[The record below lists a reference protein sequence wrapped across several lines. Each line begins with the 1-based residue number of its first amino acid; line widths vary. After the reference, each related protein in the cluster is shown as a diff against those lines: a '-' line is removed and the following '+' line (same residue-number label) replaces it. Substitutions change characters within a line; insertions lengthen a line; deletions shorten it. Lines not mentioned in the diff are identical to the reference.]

1 MPSPR
6 RVKKSVRKS
15 ARKVVRKS
23 ARKVVR
29 KSAKKSVRKS
39 ARKTKRSY
47 RMDPTGGDRAN
58 LENMYNERLNYL
70 RSLPKPE
77 RQRAISKMLVAKYNP
92 NPDEMRLE
100 KRLLRQLTE
109 DVQRE

>member
-6 RVKKSVRKS
+6 RVKKSARKS
-15 ARKVVRKS
+15 S
-23 ARKVVR
+23 RKVVR

-47 RMDPTGGDRAN
+47 RMDQPEG
-58 LENMYNERLNYL
+58 ENMYNERLNFL
-70 RSLPKPE
+70 RSLSKPE
-77 RQRAISKMLVAKYNP
+77 RQRAISKMLAAECSP
-92 NPDEMRLE
+92 NPAEIRLE

-109 DVQRE
+109 DAQNN